1 MLRKIVFALALP
13 LVAGCTMLQDHGG
26 KAAGVAGGALM
37 ASELEYLEP
46 EYLAGALIAYAIYD
60 PLAPTWR
67 VSVTEMDEQRMR
79 LDLRMKALVTGGEG
93 EARRVFER
101 SARKLADDGGFVDY
115 RVVRFEEGI
124 ESTRPFATRFA
135 SGEIRMISS
144 RTWPEL

>member
-1 MLRKIVFALALP
+1 MLRKTALALALP
-13 LVAGCTMLQDHGG
+13 LVAGCSMLQDHGG
-26 KAAGVAGGALM
+26 KAAGLVGGVMM
-37 ASELEYLEP
+37 ASELDYLEP

-67 VSVTEMDEQRMR
+67 VSVTEMDAQHLR

-101 SARKLADDGGFVDY
+101 NARKLVEDNGFADY
-115 RVVRFEEGI
+115 RIVRYEEGI

-144 RTWPEL
+144 LTWPEL